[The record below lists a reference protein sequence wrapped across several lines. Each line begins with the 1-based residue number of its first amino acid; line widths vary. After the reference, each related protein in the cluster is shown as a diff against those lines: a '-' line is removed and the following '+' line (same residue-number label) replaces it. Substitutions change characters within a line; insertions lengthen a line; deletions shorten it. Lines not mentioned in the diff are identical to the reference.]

1 MICTNK
7 TKEKTTRNVTDPKD
21 MTNKQKIAELET
33 KLRRYE
39 KKIEDMQKIN
49 AKLSVQVVGSTQ
61 IGKAV
66 DAILIQTALTYG
78 EAAIDP
84 DTGEEIGKRLTLP
97 PVEVSELLKRYEV
110 HARRD
115 SDGQYI
121 IGVGLRDD
129 PNDHKGGN
137 A

>member
-1 MICTNK
+1 
-7 TKEKTTRNVTDPKD
+7 

-39 KKIEDMQKIN
+39 
-49 AKLSVQVVGSTQ
+49 
-61 IGKAV
+61 
-66 DAILIQTALTYG
+66 
-78 EAAIDP
+78 
-84 DTGEEIGKRLTLP
+84 
-97 PVEVSELLKRYEV
+97 V
-110 HARRD
+110 HARKD
-115 SDGQYI
+115 DGGQYI

>member
-1 MICTNK
+1 
-7 TKEKTTRNVTDPKD
+7 
-21 MTNKQKIAELET
+21 MTNK
-33 KLRRYE
+33 
-39 KKIEDMQKIN
+39 
-49 AKLSVQVVGSTQ
+49 
-61 IGKAV
+61 
-66 DAILIQTALTYG
+66 YG

-110 HARRD
+110 HARKD
-115 SDGQYI
+115 DGGQYI

>member
-1 MICTNK
+1 
-7 TKEKTTRNVTDPKD
+7 

-39 KKIEDMQKIN
+39 KRIGDLQKLN

-61 IGKAV
+61 
-66 DAILIQTALTYG
+66 
-78 EAAIDP
+78 
-84 DTGEEIGKRLTLP
+84 IGKRLTLP

-110 HARRD
+110 HARKD
-115 SDGQYI
+115 DGGQYI

>member
-1 MICTNK
+1 
-7 TKEKTTRNVTDPKD
+7 

-39 KKIEDMQKIN
+39 KRAGDLQKLN

-78 EAAIDP
+78 EAAIDH
-84 DTGEEIGKRLTLP
+84 DTGEENGKRLTLP
-97 PVEVSELLKRYEV
+97 HVEVSEQMT
-110 HARRD
+110 H
-115 SDGQYI
+115 
-121 IGVGLRDD
+121 
-129 PNDHKGGN
+129 
-137 A
+137 

>member
-1 MICTNK
+1 
-7 TKEKTTRNVTDPKD
+7 

-39 KKIEDMQKIN
+39 KRTGDLQKLN
-49 AKLSVQVVGSTQ
+49 AKLAAQVVGSTQ

-97 PVEVSELLKRYEV
+97 PVDVSELLKRYEV

>member
-1 MICTNK
+1 
-7 TKEKTTRNVTDPKD
+7 
-21 MTNKQKIAELET
+21 MTNEQKAAKLEK

-49 AKLSVQVVGSTQ
+49 AKLTAQV
-61 IGKAV
+61 IGAAQVSNAV

-78 EAAIDP
+78 ETVKDHA
-84 DTGEEIGKRLTLP
+84 TGEEIGKCLTLP
-97 PVEVSELLKRYEV
+97 PIKVSELLKRYEV

-115 SDGQYI
+115 GIDGRYI

-129 PNDHKGGN
+129 PRDHKSDAERAKEADNGADGG
-137 A
+137 

>member
-1 MICTNK
+1 
-7 TKEKTTRNVTDPKD
+7 
-21 MTNKQKIAELET
+21 MTNKQKIAELEK

-39 KKIEDMQKIN
+39 KKIEDMKKIN
-49 AKLSVQVVGSTQ
+49 AKLSAQVVGSAQ
-61 IGKAV
+61 ISNAV
-66 DAILIQTALTYG
+66 DAIVIQTALTYG
-78 EAAIDP
+78 ETATDP

-97 PVEVSELLKRYEV
+97 PVKVSELLKRYEV

-129 PNDHKGGN
+129 PRDHKGGN

>member
-1 MICTNK
+1 
-7 TKEKTTRNVTDPKD
+7 

-39 KKIEDMQKIN
+39 
-49 AKLSVQVVGSTQ
+49 
-61 IGKAV
+61 
-66 DAILIQTALTYG
+66 
-78 EAAIDP
+78 
-84 DTGEEIGKRLTLP
+84 
-97 PVEVSELLKRYEV
+97 V
-110 HARRD
+110 HARKDD
-115 SDGQYI
+115 SGQYI

>member
-1 MICTNK
+1 
-7 TKEKTTRNVTDPKD
+7 
-21 MTNKQKIAELET
+21 MTNKQKTAELEK

-49 AKLSVQVVGSTQ
+49 AKLSAQVVGSAQ
-61 IGKAV
+61 VSNAV
-66 DAILIQTALTYG
+66 DAIVIQTALTYG

>member
-1 MICTNK
+1 
-7 TKEKTTRNVTDPKD
+7 

-39 KKIEDMQKIN
+39 KRFGDLQKLN

-97 PVEVSELLKRYEV
+97 PVEVSERLKGYEV
-110 HARRD
+110 QAAKD
-115 SDGQYI
+115 DGGQYI
-121 IGVGLRDD
+121 FGVGLGDD

>member
-1 MICTNK
+1 
-7 TKEKTTRNVTDPKD
+7 

-39 KKIEDMQKIN
+39 KRTGDLQKLN
-49 AKLSVQVVGSTQ
+49 AKLAAQVVGSTQ
-61 IGKAV
+61 
-66 DAILIQTALTYG
+66 
-78 EAAIDP
+78 
-84 DTGEEIGKRLTLP
+84 IGKRLTLP

-110 HARRD
+110 HARKD
-115 SDGQYI
+115 DGGQYI

>member
-1 MICTNK
+1 
-7 TKEKTTRNVTDPKD
+7 

-39 KKIEDMQKIN
+39 KRTGDLQKLN

-78 EAAIDP
+78 ETATDP

-97 PVEVSELLKRYEV
+97 PVKVSELLKRYEV

-129 PNDHKGGN
+129 PRDHKGGN

>member
-1 MICTNK
+1 
-7 TKEKTTRNVTDPKD
+7 

-39 KKIEDMQKIN
+39 KRIGDLQKLN

-66 DAILIQTALTYG
+66 DAILIQTALAYG

-84 DTGEEIGKRLTLP
+84 DICCSPRAMP
-97 PVEVSELLKRYEV
+97 
-110 HARRD
+110 ARRTPA
-115 SDGQYI
+115 I
-121 IGVGLRDD
+121 TLR
-129 PNDHKGGN
+129 